1 MKRKLDWKIKIVL
14 SMLCGVILVIALLF
28 GVTYY
33 YFLGKLQD
41 SDEKIVYMTFQ
52 ESEQKLKEML
62 EKADYYLNQF
72 SNNTL
77 AWTFTQSWEEN
88 QKERAVTNLR
98 IIQQFDEI
106 LSMDT
111 DIYGIAIVNGDGN
124 SVVSTAERKSRSG
137 HTCISENLQKLMRES
152 RENYPYMLWSSL
164 TEDDIDEK
172 STLYA
177 AANRPVLFGIK
188 PLNEGEDEEKDT
200 YLIVT
205 LDERQVQACY
215 NQAVYNNSQAVLI
228 NREGKIISATEPS
241 VIGQKYESDEQN
253 QNISYELSYN
263 GWTLMNMIPKESYLK
278 EGREIR
284 NFGIMISALAACA
297 VLAIA
302 AVWSRRYIRPIQMLM
317 DRMESVGKE
326 QLDIPVPEK
335 RGWAE
340 LDKLNMQFYETVQRL
355 KGYIGKLQEAEQ
367 EKAREELLALQ
378 YQMNPHFLYNSL
390 NTIRWMA
397 MMTNNTK
404 VADSLVMLSKI
415 IMPILRDPSFTWK
428 MKDELE
434 FLENYIG
441 MMMIRYGDAF
451 EYHMDCKEQLYEEE
465 FPRFILQPV
474 IENCFVHGRNSL
486 EVCKINGTIYKENGR
501 FFITIENTGS
511 GMSREKLRSVNE
523 SLRSGTWTTDSV
535 GLANIRK
542 RLRLLYGEKGT
553 IRLESDEKHVIVV
566 YIEF

>member
-62 EKADYYLNQF
+62 KKADYHLNQF

-164 TEDDIDEK
+164 TEGDIDEK

-188 PLNEGEDEEKDT
+188 PLNEEEDEEKDT

-215 NQAVYNNSQAVLI
+215 NQAVYNNSQAVLT

-241 VIGQKYESDEQN
+241 VIGQKYENDEQN

-263 GWTLMNMIPKESYLK
+263 GWTLVNMIPKESYLK

-302 AVWSRRYIRPIQMLM
+302 AVWSRRYICPIQMLM

-335 RGWAE
+335 RGWKE

-451 EYHMDCKEQLYEEE
+451 EYHMDCEEQLYEEE

-486 EVCKINGTIYKENGR
+486 EMCKINGTIYKENGR

>member
-62 EKADYYLNQF
+62 KKADYHLNQF

-164 TEDDIDEK
+164 TEGDIDEK

-188 PLNEGEDEEKDT
+188 PLNEEEDEEKDT

-215 NQAVYNNSQAVLI
+215 NQAVYNNSQAVLT

-241 VIGQKYESDEQN
+241 VIGQKYENDEQN

-263 GWTLMNMIPKESYLK
+263 GWTLVNMIPKESYLK

-302 AVWSRRYIRPIQMLM
+302 AVWSRRYICPIQMLM

-335 RGWAE
+335 RGWKE

-355 KGYIGKLQEAEQ
+355 KGYIGKLQEAEK

-451 EYHMDCKEQLYEEE
+451 EYHMDCEEQLYEEE

-486 EVCKINGTIYKENGR
+486 EMCKINGTIYKENGR

>member
-1 MKRKLDWKIKIVL
+1 M
-14 SMLCGVILVIALLF
+14 
-28 GVTYY
+28 
-33 YFLGKLQD
+33 
-41 SDEKIVYMTFQ
+41 
-52 ESEQKLKEML
+52 
-62 EKADYYLNQF
+62 
-72 SNNTL
+72 
-77 AWTFTQSWEEN
+77 
-88 QKERAVTNLR
+88 
-98 IIQQFDEI
+98 
-106 LSMDT
+106 
-111 DIYGIAIVNGDGN
+111 
-124 SVVSTAERKSRSG
+124 
-137 HTCISENLQKLMRES
+137 
-152 RENYPYMLWSSL
+152 

>member
-188 PLNEGEDEEKDT
+188 PLNEEEDEEKDT